1 MNDESPTGSQ
11 LNLFDVPA
19 KERGPRRRLPRKRA
33 GHAPA
38 SNGEPTMFE
47 DRRCGFCGAQ
57 TTISGNASVC
67 ENCGAVMLREQ
78 K

>member
-1 MNDESPTGSQ
+1 MNAESSAGNQ
-11 LNLFDVPA
+11 LSLFDVPA

-33 GHAPA
+33 VQV
-38 SNGEPTMFE
+38 SSLSKEPPMFE

-67 ENCGAVMLREQ
+67 ESCGAVMLRE
-78 K
+78 